1 MLLNRQ
7 KGKKEF
13 FKRNFIST
21 SFIDENFFS
30 RVQEEEAGMEM
41 VEETDEEQETEETN
55 QYDGCCVII

>member
-41 VEETDEEQETEETN
+41 DEEQETEETN
-55 QYDGCCVII
+55 QSDGCCVII